1 MDDTEIRVAIEAHFR
16 AIGNDAV
23 AAGAIYADDAVLEYV
38 QSREHIRG
46 KANIMASREAYPG
59 RPSAFSVRRVAGHGD
74 AWTAELILRFDG
86 ADPHPVAAVLELRD
100 GKVVREA
107 IYVADPWDPPAYRAP
122 WAEIGPEDGGS
133 PA

>member
-1 MDDTEIRVAIEAHFR
+1 MDDAEIRVAIEAHFR
-16 AIGNDAV
+16 AIGTDAL

-46 KANIMASREAYPG
+46 KANIMASRQAYPG

-86 ADPHPVAAVLELRD
+86 DDPHPVVAVLELRD
-100 GKVVREA
+100 GRVVREA
-107 IYVADPWDPPAYRAP
+107 IYIAEPWDPPAYRAR
-122 WAEIGPEDGGS
+122 WAEIAPE
-133 PA
+133 PEIE